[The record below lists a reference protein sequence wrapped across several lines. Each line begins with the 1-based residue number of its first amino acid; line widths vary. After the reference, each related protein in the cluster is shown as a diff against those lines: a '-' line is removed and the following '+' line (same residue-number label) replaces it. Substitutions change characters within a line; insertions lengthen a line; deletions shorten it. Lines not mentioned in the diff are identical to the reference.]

1 MNCFVL
7 SFRLLNEHFFQTT
20 QLHDTLSFL
29 VTIKD
34 RLDSMHDSENDNL
47 VKVPINVIILD
58 ENDNSPSF
66 QNVRTFQSICAV
78 SYWTKPAHTGHPVPF
93 TAVKI

>member
-1 MNCFVL
+1 MRFLFKILFLTDVK
-7 SFRLLNEHFFQTT
+7 

-34 RLDSMHDSENDNL
+34 RLDSDHDSENDNL

-58 ENDNSPSF
+58 ENDNSPAF
-66 QNVRTFQSICAV
+66 QNVSSVQQSSIALL
-78 SYWTKPAHTGHPVPF
+78 
-93 TAVKI
+93 KINCQNIFRCHMNAKY

>member
-1 MNCFVL
+1 MHFV
-7 SFRLLNEHFFQTT
+7 QK

-34 RLDSMHDSENDNL
+34 RLDADHDSENDNL
-47 VKVPINVIILD
+47 VKVPINVIVLD

-66 QNVRTFQSICAV
+66 QNVRGFDSVLLLAFFKFN
-78 SYWTKPAHTGHPVPF
+78 S
-93 TAVKI
+93 